1 VNKETFYTKDWKQI
15 DTYVVDTF
23 RSIIYVGLRPGYNS
37 STTFSIQDAED
48 ICQDF
53 CNEVGLGLTLKENEF
68 IYKNGYE
75 AGVEIGLINYP
86 RFPKSNQDI
95 LLLSLELASILKER
109 FNQHRVSVVCTD
121 KTYMIG
127 ELD

>member
-1 VNKETFYTKDWKQI
+1 MKKTFYTKDWKQI
-15 DTYVVDTF
+15 DPYVVDTF
-23 RSIIYVGLRPGYNS
+23 RSIIFVGLRPGYS
-37 STTFSIQDAED
+37 SVTPFSLQDAED

-53 CNEVGLGLTLKENEF
+53 CDEVGLGLTLKEIEF
-68 IYKNGYE
+68 IYKNGCE
-75 AGVEIGLINYP
+75 LGVEIGLINYP
-86 RFPKSNQDI
+86 RFPKTNDEI
-95 LLLSLELASILKER
+95 TMLSLELASILKEK

>member
-1 VNKETFYTKDWKQI
+1 VKKTFYTKDWKQI
-15 DTYVVDTF
+15 DAYVVDTF
-23 RSIIYVGLRPGYNS
+23 RSIIYVGLRPGYHS
-37 STTFSIQDAED
+37 ASMFSIQDAED
-48 ICQDF
+48 ICQTF

-75 AGVEIGLINYP
+75 TGVEIGLINYP
-86 RFPKSNQDI
+86 RFPKTNDEI
-95 LLLSLELASILKER
+95 TMLSLELASILKEK